1 LTPRQLIAEKA
12 RVLVIARS
20 EAMRQSCPLDRKEPG
35 KVVLFNS
42 YEYVLMF
49 LPVSLILYF
58 IFNRLFSKRV
68 GVAWLVLA
76 SLFFYSY
83 WNIKYLPLILVSTI
97 VNYLTGSTLSRLAV
111 SDDPRRRI
119 LLILGLCFNLGLLG
133 YYKYTDFFISNLN
146 YLGNHLTLLHIILPL
161 GISFFT
167 FTQIA
172 YLVDAYRGE
181 VREYSLLNYALFVT
195 FFPHLLAGPIIHH
208 REMMPQF
215 ASDDNKGINYE
226 NLSRGLFLLSLGLFK
241 KVIIADVFAV
251 WANYGFDTAVSLTLL
266 EAWIT
271 SLSYTLQLYFD
282 FSAYTDMAIG
292 SALMFNIRLPINFN
306 SPYKSL
312 SIQEFWRRWHITLSR
327 FLRDYIYIPLGGNQR
342 GQAGIY
348 RNIMITFLLGGLWH
362 GAAWTFVFWG
372 FLHGLALVIN
382 RAWQRLGCKMNKVL
396 AWFITF
402 NFVNMA
408 FVFFRAKSWEDAG
421 KVLSGM
427 LGLQGVSLPASFSG
441 SLAFLSEYGVKF
453 GAFNMAVDLKL
464 AALALVAAMV
474 LVLGFKNSIEMETR
488 FRPNPF
494 YALLATAAAVAA
506 ILNLSNIT
514 QFIYFNF

>member
-1 LTPRQLIAEKA
+1 
-12 RVLVIARS
+12 
-20 EAMRQSCPLDRKEPG
+20 
-35 KVVLFNS
+35 
-42 YEYVLMF
+42 MF

-58 IFNRLFSKRV
+58 IFNRIFSKRV
-68 GVAWLVLA
+68 GVAWLVLV

-83 WNIKYLPLILVSTI
+83 WNIKYLPLILVSII
-97 VNYLTGSTLSRLAV
+97 VNYLTGSTLSRQAA
-111 SDDPRRRI
+111 DDAPHRRT
-119 LLILGLCFNLGLLG
+119 LLLLGLCFNLGLLG
-133 YYKYTDFFISNLN
+133 YYKYTDFFIGNLN
-146 YLGNHLTLLHIILPL
+146 HLGTHLVLLHIILPL

-215 ASDDNKGINYE
+215 AAEDNKGINYE
-226 NLSRGLFLLSLGLFK
+226 NLSRGLLLLTVGLFK
-241 KVIIADVFAV
+241 KVIIADAFAV
-251 WANYGFDTAVSLTLL
+251 WANYGFDTAASLTLL

-312 SIQEFWRRWHITLSR
+312 SIQEFWRRWHMTLSR

-342 GQAGIY
+342 GQAAIY
-348 RNIMITFLLGGLWH
+348 RNVIITFLLGGLWH

-372 FLHGLALVIN
+372 FLHGLALAIN
-382 RAWQRLGCKMNKVL
+382 RAWHRLGFKMNKVL

-402 NFVNMA
+402 NFVNIA
-408 FVFFRAKSWEDAG
+408 WVFFRAKSWEDAG
-421 KVLSGM
+421 KILSGM
-427 LGLQGVSLPASFSG
+427 LGLHGISLPASLGG
-441 SLAFLSEYGVKF
+441 SLAFLSAFGVKF
-453 GAFNMAVDLKL
+453 GAFNMAIDLKW
-464 AALALVAAMV
+464 AV
-474 LVLGFKNSIEMETR
+474 LVLAGAMLVVLTMQNSMEMEAR
-488 FRPNPF
+488 LRPTPV
-494 YALLATAAAVAA
+494 YALLAATAALAA
-506 ILNLSNIT
+506 IFNLSNIT

>member
-1 LTPRQLIAEKA
+1 
-12 RVLVIARS
+12 
-20 EAMRQSCPLDRKEPG
+20 M
-35 KVVLFNS
+35 LFNS
-42 YEYVLMF
+42 YEYIFMF
-49 LPVSLILYF
+49 LPLALILYF
-58 IFNRLFSKRV
+58 MFNRIFSKRI
-68 GVAWLVLA
+68 GIAWLVIA

-83 WNIKYLPLILVSTI
+83 WNIRYLPLILVSII
-97 VNYLTGSTLSRLAV
+97 VNYLTGSTLSRRAAA
-111 SDDPRRRI
+111 DTPRRRS

-133 YYKYTDFFISNLN
+133 YYKYTDFFIGNM
-146 YLGNHLTLLHIILPL
+146 NHLGAHFALLHIVLPL

-181 VREYSLLNYALFVT
+181 VKEYSLLNYALFVT

-215 ASDDNKGINYE
+215 AAEDNKGVNYE
-226 NLSRGLFLLSLGLFK
+226 NLCRGLLLLSLGLFK
-241 KVIIADVFAV
+241 KIIIADAFAV
-251 WANYGFDTAVSLTLL
+251 WANYGFDTAPSLTLL
-266 EAWIT
+266 EAWIA
-271 SLSYTLQLYFD
+271 SLSYTMQLYFD

-342 GQAGIY
+342 GQARIY
-348 RNIMITFLLGGLWH
+348 LNVLITFLLGGLWH

-372 FLHGLALVIN
+372 VLHGLALVIN
-382 RAWQRLGCKMNKVL
+382 RAWQRLGLKMNKVL
-396 AWFITF
+396 GWFLTF
-402 NFVNMA
+402 NFVNIA
-408 FVFFRAKSWEDAG
+408 WVFFRAKSWGDAA

-427 LGLQGVSLPASFSG
+427 LGMQGVNLPASLS
-441 SLAFLSEYGVKF
+441 SRLAFLSTYGIEF
-453 GAFNMAVDLKL
+453 GMFNMPVDMKL
-464 AALALVAAMV
+464 AALAVAVSIIVV
-474 LVLGFKNSIEMETR
+474 LMFKNSMEMEAR
-488 FRPNPF
+488 FRPNLF
-494 YALLATAAAVAA
+494 YAILAAAAALVA

>member
-1 LTPRQLIAEKA
+1 
-12 RVLVIARS
+12 
-20 EAMRQSCPLDRKEPG
+20 M
-35 KVVLFNS
+35 LFNS
-42 YEYVLMF
+42 YEYIMMF
-49 LPVSLILYF
+49 LPAALIVYF
-58 IFNRLFSKRV
+58 LLNRLFSGRV
-68 GVAWLVLA
+68 GIAWLVLA

-83 WNIKYLPLILVSTI
+83 WNIRYLPLILISI
-97 VNYLTGSTLSRLAV
+97 AVNYLTGGTLSRQAAADN
-111 SDDPRRRI
+111 SGRRT

-133 YYKYTDFFISNLN
+133 YYKYTDFFINNLN
-146 YLGNHLTLLHIILPL
+146 NVSGAHLTLLHIVLPL

-181 VREYSLLNYALFVT
+181 VQEYSLLNYALFVT

-215 ASDDNKGINYE
+215 VAVDNKGINYE
-226 NLSRGLFLLSLGLFK
+226 NLARGLFLLSLGLFK
-241 KVIIADVFAV
+241 KVIIADAFAV
-251 WANYGFDTAVSLTLL
+251 WANYGFDTASSLTLL

-271 SLSYTLQLYFD
+271 SLSYTMQLYFD
-282 FSAYTDMAIG
+282 FSGYTDMAIG

-342 GQAGIY
+342 GQARIY
-348 RNIMITFLLGGLWH
+348 INVLITFLLGGLWH

-382 RAWQRLGCKMNKVL
+382 RAWRRMGLHMNKVL
-396 AWFITF
+396 AWLLTF
-402 NFVNMA
+402 NFVNVA
-408 FVFFRAKSWEDAG
+408 WVFFRAKSWGDAA

-427 LGLQGVSLPASFSG
+427 LGMQGVNLPESLGARLG
-441 SLAFLSEYGVKF
+441 SLSAYGVKF
-453 GAFNMAVDLKL
+453 GGFNLTGDLKKAVLMLGVFMIVVL
-464 AALALVAAMV
+464 ACRNSMELEDR
-474 LVLGFKNSIEMETR
+474 FK
-488 FRPNPF
+488 PNLF
-494 YALLATAAAVAA
+494 YGLITAAAAVAA
-506 ILNLSNIT
+506 VINLSNIT

>member
-1 LTPRQLIAEKA
+1 
-12 RVLVIARS
+12 
-20 EAMRQSCPLDRKEPG
+20 M
-35 KVVLFNS
+35 LFNS
-42 YEYVLMF
+42 YEYILLF
-49 LPVSLILYF
+49 LPVALIVYF
-58 IFNRLFSKRV
+58 LLNRTLSSRV
-68 GVAWLVLA
+68 GVAWLVVA

-83 WNIKYLPLILVSTI
+83 WNIRYLPLILISI
-97 VNYLTGSTLSRLAV
+97 AVNYLTGSILSRQ
-111 SDDPRRRI
+111 PGRRN
-119 LLILGLCFNLGLLG
+119 LLPLGLCFNLGLLG
-133 YYKYTDFFISNLN
+133 YYKYTDFFINNINHLT
-146 YLGNHLTLLHIILPL
+146 GNHLLLLHVVLPL

-181 VREYSLLNYALFVT
+181 VKEYSLLNYALFVT

-215 ASDDNKGINYE
+215 QSEDNKGLNYE
-226 NLSRGLFLLSLGLFK
+226 NLCRGLFLVSLGLFK
-241 KVIIADVFAV
+241 KVIIADAFAV
-251 WANYGFDTAVSLTLL
+251 WANYGFDTASSLTLL

-306 SPYKSL
+306 SPYKSK
-312 SIQEFWRRWHITLSR
+312 SIQEFWRRWHITLGR

-342 GQAGIY
+342 GETRIY
-348 RNIMITFLLGGLWH
+348 LNLLITFLLGGLWH

-372 FLHGLALVIN
+372 FLHGLGLVIN
-382 RAWQRLGCKMNKVL
+382 RAWRKMGLHMHKAL

-402 NFVNMA
+402 NFVNIA
-408 FVFFRAKSWEDAG
+408 WVFFRAQTWGDAA

-427 LGLQGVSLPASFSG
+427 LGQHGLSLPVSLSNYLS
-441 SLAFLSEYGVKF
+441 SLTAYGVRF
-453 GAFNMAVDLKL
+453 GGFQLPGDLKWAALML
-464 AALALVAAMV
+464 AAFIIVV
-474 LVLGFKNSIEMETR
+474 VGFKNSMEWESR
-488 FRPNPF
+488 FKPNLF
-494 YALLATAAAVAA
+494 YALMATAAAVTA

>member
-1 LTPRQLIAEKA
+1 
-12 RVLVIARS
+12 
-20 EAMRQSCPLDRKEPG
+20 
-35 KVVLFNS
+35 VLFNS
-42 YEYVLMF
+42 YEYILMF
-49 LPVSLILYF
+49 LPVTLIIYF
-58 IFNRLFSKRV
+58 LLNRILSKRV

-83 WNIKYLPLILVSTI
+83 WNIRYLPLILVSII
-97 VNYLTGSTLSRLAV
+97 VNYLTGSTLSRQAADGNLH
-111 SDDPRRRI
+111 RRK

-133 YYKYTDFFISNLN
+133 YYKYTDFFIGNLN
-146 YLGNHLTLLHIILPL
+146 QVIGAHLTLLQIVLPL

-181 VREYSLLNYALFVT
+181 VQEYSLLNYALFVT

-215 ASDDNKGINYE
+215 AAEDNKGVNYE
-226 NLSRGLFLLSLGLFK
+226 NLSRGLLLLSLGLFK
-241 KVIIADVFAV
+241 KVIIADAFAV
-251 WANYGFDTAVSLTLL
+251 WANYGFDTAASLTLL

-271 SLSYTLQLYFD
+271 SLSYTMQLYFD

-292 SALMFNIRLPINFN
+292 SALMFNIRLPVNFN

-342 GQAGIY
+342 GQANIY
-348 RNIMITFLLGGLWH
+348 RNVLITFLLGGLWH
-362 GAAWTFVFWG
+362 GAAWTFVLWG
-372 FLHGLALVIN
+372 FLHGLALVVN
-382 RAWQRLGCKMNKVL
+382 RAWQRLDLHMNKAL
-396 AWFITF
+396 AWVLTF
-402 NFVNMA
+402 NFVNIA
-408 FVFFRAKSWEDAG
+408 WVFFRAKSWGAAA

-427 LGLQGVSLPASFSG
+427 FGMQGVSLPASLG
-441 SLAFLSEYGVKF
+441 ARLAFLIPYGVKF
-453 GAFNMAVDLKL
+453 GDFIMPVDLKM
-464 AALALVAAMV
+464 AALMQAVFMV
-474 LVLGFKNSIEMETR
+474 VVLTFKNSIEIEDH
-488 FRPNPF
+488 FQPNLF
-494 YALLATAAAVAA
+494 YTLIAAVAAAVA